1 MFLVNTLEGCELI
14 SCSPDA
20 VEDVPVGED
29 PDVEVG
35 EDDVVEGALLLVP
48 EEGVGHPQLPGVPQG
63 EVL

>member
-1 MFLVNTLEGCELI
+1 MTIKKYEET
-14 SCSPDA
+14 SPDA
-20 VEDVPVGED
+20 VEDVSVGEY

-48 EEGVGHPQLPGVPQG
+48 EERVGHPQLPRVAQR

>member
-1 MFLVNTLEGCELI
+1 MSSSDNTLERCELI
-14 SCSPDA
+14 SPDA

-48 EEGVGHPQLPGVPQG
+48 EERVGHPQLPGVPQG